1 MSTLARRLLDSRFR
15 LSTQL
20 YLGIGGAVAL
30 TVVASVV
37 GLVSFDH
44 VAEVQNRV
52 NEGSVPEMVTAFG
65 VAQQSG
71 ALVAAGPRLTA
82 AATPEELAHTVADIS
97 HDRQAFEAQVAA
109 LPDQGAEEPRF
120 ERIRAQGNALLA
132 NVGAIEESVAEGF
145 LLAERSRALRAEIAA
160 LQRELAAALVPAI
173 DDQLFYTMTGYRE
186 LGEAP
191 APRAVHR
198 SEDEFNRYR
207 HMAGLQA
214 NATIAI
220 QLLASAFDVSDI
232 ALLEPLRERF
242 EASAGKIERGLSALG
257 AMPLHARIAPALS
270 RLVDLG
276 LGQDQGFDLRVQ
288 ELSLDEHQ
296 TALLASNNNLAVELA
311 AEAEGLVSA
320 ARGSVQDSAQASS
333 AAISTGGNL
342 LLAISVTSI
351 VGAALISWLFVGRVL
366 MRRLG
371 RLSDRM
377 RRMAEGDIEA
387 EVVVDGRGEVAD
399 MAAALEVFRRHA
411 LEVQRLNLVEKLA
424 EELKGKNEQLEDA
437 LANLQRAQ
445 DQIVMQEKLAA
456 LGELTAGVAHEIRNP
471 LNFVKNFSDV
481 TEQLLEELLEE
492 LQTVL
497 PEPVDGKEDES
508 SALIRE
514 ISADITENLRLIRE
528 HGERANQIVQ
538 HMLSMGRDSGGRQPT
553 DINALLDEH
562 VRLAYHSARAS
573 DESFQLDIVEDLD
586 PAVGSLDVVTQDVG
600 RVFLN
605 LVGNACQATAEKQRA
620 VEEAGGADSG
630 PEGAGESAYEPTL
643 TLVTR
648 RSDEG
653 IEIRIRDNGS
663 GIPPDIIED
672 IFNPFFTT
680 KPPDQGTGLGL
691 ALSSDIV
698 RQHGGEIRVE
708 SEPGAFTEF
717 IVKLPAE
724 APPQVDSAA
733 VEDEA
738 EFENGGPMEES
749 PLPS

>member
-1 MSTLARRLLDSRFR
+1 MTTLARRILDSRYR
-15 LSTQL
+15 LSIQL

-30 TVVASVV
+30 TVIASLV
-37 GLVSFDH
+37 GVVSFDQ
-44 VAEVQNRV
+44 VGEVQSRV

-82 AATPEELAHTVADIS
+82 AGTPEELARTVADIS

-109 LPDQGAEEPRF
+109 LPDQGADEARF
-120 ERIRAQGNALLA
+120 ERIRAQGGALVA
-132 NVGAIEESVAEGF
+132 NVRAIEESVAEGF
-145 LLAERSRALRAEIAA
+145 LFTERNTALRSEIET
-160 LQRELAAALVPAI
+160 LQRELADALIPAI
-173 DDQLFYTMTGYRE
+173 DDQLFYAMTGYRD
-186 LGEAP
+186 LGAAP
-191 APRAVHR
+191 APRAVHL
-198 SEDEFNRYR
+198 SEGEFTRYR
-207 HMAGLQA
+207 HMAGLQV

-220 QLLASAFDVSDI
+220 QLLASAFDLSDI

-242 EASAGKIERGLSALG
+242 ESSAGKIERGLSALG
-257 AMPLHARIAPALS
+257 FTPLRARIEPALS

-276 LGQDQGFDLRVQ
+276 LDRDQGFDLRAR
-288 ELSLDEHQ
+288 ELVLAARQ
-296 TALLASNNNLAVELA
+296 TELLASNSNLAVELA

-320 ARGSVQDSAQASS
+320 ARERAHDAVRASS
-333 AAISTGGNL
+333 AAILTGRNL
-342 LLAISVTSI
+342 LLAISVISI

-366 MRRLG
+366 LRRLG
-371 RLSDRM
+371 RLSHRM
-377 RRMAEGDIEA
+377 RQMAGGDLEA
-387 EVVVDGRGEVAD
+387 EVEVIGRGEVAD

-424 EELKGKNEQLEDA
+424 NELKGKNEQLRDA
-437 LANLQRAQ
+437 LANLHRAQ

-471 LNFVKNFSDV
+471 LNFVKNFS
-481 TEQLLEELLEE
+481 EASEELLEELLEE
-492 LQTVL
+492 LHAL
-497 PEPVDGKEDES
+497 PQEPGGEKDEDR
-508 SALIRE
+508 SALIKE
-514 ISADITENLRLIRE
+514 ITGDLTDNLKRIRE

-538 HMLSMGRDSGGRQPT
+538 HMLSMGQGSGGRQPT

-573 DESFQLDIVEDLD
+573 DPDFQLDIVEEFD
-586 PAVGSLDVVTQDVG
+586 PAVGSFDVISQDVG

-605 LVGNACQATAEKQRA
+605 LVSNACQATAEKRRA
-620 VEEAGGADSG
+620 AEAAEGADPGPDDPGEAG
-630 PEGAGESAYEPTL
+630 YEPSL

-648 RSDEG
+648 RSEEG
-653 IEIRIRDNGS
+653 VEIRIRDNGS
-663 GIPPDIIED
+663 GISPDIID
-672 IFNPFFTT
+672 KIFNPFFTT

-708 SEPGAFTEF
+708 SEPGVFTEM
-717 IVKLPAE
+717 IVALPAE
-724 APPQVDSAA
+724 PPSEKADDTY
-733 VEDEA
+733 EDESDPGA
-738 EFENGGPMEES
+738 EHAEEP